1 MHDLEFESLKTE
13 TGEQWADI
21 CAREA
26 DIIAKRR
33 IASEHARSTTARIRF
48 PKEFLAVA
56 DEWAAAHQL
65 PRSVAVRALILRG
78 MAWEEAKHAS
88 TSPED
93 FSKDQQ
99 PQQLA
104 A

>member
-1 MHDLEFESLKTE
+1 MPETMHELELESRAAE

-26 DIIAKRR
+26 DIIAKREPR
-33 IASEHARSTTARIRF
+33 TITARIRF
-48 PKEFLAVA
+48 PVEFLVVV
-56 DEWAAAHQL
+56 DEYAATHGL
-65 PRSVAVRALILRG
+65 PRSVAVRMLIMRG
-78 MAWEEAKHAS
+78 MAWEDAK
-88 TSPED
+88 
-93 FSKDQQ
+93 QQ

>member
-1 MHDLEFESLKTE
+1 MT
-13 TGEQWADI
+13 
-21 CAREA
+21 
-26 DIIAKRR
+26 
-33 IASEHARSTTARIRF
+33 RSTTARIRF
-48 PKEFLAVA
+48 PTEILAVV
-56 DEWAAAHQL
+56 DEYAAAHGL

-88 TSPED
+88 TSA
-93 FSKDQQ
+93 QQ